1 MIPQRYIIEWRH
13 IAPWTNDAQVEQD
26 LVISRALVEMFQSEL
41 LRNALVFR
49 GGTALHKLFIAP
61 QVRYSEDIDL
71 VQISSEPIK
80 PILMEIRKRL
90 AFLGTKRVVKQH
102 IHNNTILYRF
112 ESEMPPIVNLR
123 LKIEINTREHFSVL
137 GLQDFP
143 FRVENSWFSG
153 ETTINTYK
161 LEELLGTKLR
171 ALYQRRKGRDLF
183 DLYWSLKQGNV
194 DLEQVLACYQKYME
208 FVVDKV
214 PSKKQF
220 LANMED
226 KMQDEEFLSDMRAII
241 RPGINYSPQEA
252 WTLVKEK
259 LVDLL

>member
-13 IAPWTNDAQVEQD
+13 TAPWTNDAQVEQD

-41 LRNALVFR
+41 LRNALAFR

-80 PILMEIRKRL
+80 PILMEIRNRL
-90 AFLGTKRVVKQH
+90 SFLGTKRVVKQH

-112 ESEMPPIVNLR
+112 ESEMPPVINLR

-137 GLQDFP
+137 GLQNFP
-143 FRVENSWFSG
+143 FSVKNSWFSG
-153 ETTINTYK
+153 DTIISTYK
-161 LEELLGTKLR
+161 IEELLGTKLR

-183 DLYWSLKQGNV
+183 DLFWALQQDGI
-194 DLEQVLACYQKYME
+194 DLEQVLICYRKYME
-208 FVVDKV
+208 FTVDKV

-220 LANMED
+220 LQNMED

-241 RPGINYSPQEA
+241 RPGINYSPMEA
-252 WTLVKEK
+252 WILVKEK
-259 LVDLL
+259 LIDLL